1 MTAYASNPINQSA
14 VRGRSINQQSGAD
27 LGGGGGVEAKHPE
40 SKN

>member
-14 VRGRSINQQSGAD
+14 VRGRSR
-27 LGGGGGVEAKHPE
+27 GGVEAKHPE